1 MAAHA
6 PQFTGVFAA
15 AVTPHRR
22 EGYEVDFA
30 AMLELVDFIGRNG
43 VQGICLLGAT
53 GEFINVKLAERI
65 RLVHLAVKRSRVPII
80 AGVSHSTLDGALE
93 LADEAMSSGAVG
105 LLLMPVY
112 FFHYSQDE
120 VIEFCMQ
127 FADSVPK
134 ATPILLYNIP
144 QFTTGFSIETACAL
158 LATGRF
164 AGIKDSSGDF
174 DYFQKLRA
182 FRDECDFTLMVGHDR
197 LFTRARAEGADGVIS
212 GVACAVPELL
222 VALNRAICEKS
233 PDRVLALEGKLQE
246 FLSWIDR
253 FPTPVAIKVATS
265 ARGIKVGPLAVP
277 LARDNVARLEE
288 FKKWFPQWLPSMLK

>member
-22 EGYEVDFA
+22 EGYEADFA
-30 AMLELVDFIGRNG
+30 AMLELVDFLGRNG

-105 LLLMPVY
+105 LLVMPPY

-120 VIEFCMQ
+120 VIEFCLQ
-127 FADSVPK
+127 FAGSVPK
-134 ATPILLYNIP
+134 STPILLYNIP
-144 QFTTGFSIETACAL
+144 QFTTGFSIETARTL
-158 LATGRF
+158 LGTGRF
-164 AGIKDSSGDF
+164 VGIKDSSGDW
-174 DYFQKLRA
+174 DYFQKLRT
-182 FRDECDFTLMVGHDR
+182 FRDECDFALMVGNDS
-197 LFTRARAEGADGVIS
+197 LFTRAKAEGADGVIS

-222 VALNRAICEKS
+222 VALNRAICENATE
-233 PDRVLALEGKLQE
+233 RVQALERKLQE
-246 FLSWIDR
+246 FISWIDR
-253 FPTPVAIKVATS
+253 FPAPVGIKVATT

-277 LARDNVARLEE
+277 LAKENAARLEE
-288 FKKWFPQWLPSMLK
+288 FKKWFPQWLPSVLK